1 MITSPPKIKPKFTI
15 SNFSKVFFDIR
26 RGAGAHPILTVG
38 LVVAIIVAAVGF
50 GRKKRRSRGGFFRLD
65 DEKNLGLLGGGGNG
79 KVD

>member
-1 MITSPPKIKPKFTI
+1 MTI
-15 SNFSKVFFDIR
+15 
-26 RGAGAHPILTVG
+26 G
-38 LVVAIIVAAVGF
+38 LVVAIILAAVGF

>member
-1 MITSPPKIKPKFTI
+1 MIASPPKIKPKYTI

-26 RGAGAHPILTVG
+26 RGAGAHPILTIG

-50 GRKKRRSRGGFFRLD
+50 GRKRRSRGGFFRLD